1 MYLTDNGWKEIMLSL
16 EKYGTSLTMNP
27 DDGHDLA
34 MFTAI
39 KILETE
45 NLPSGVNL
53 EAFALRTLNCRYKDN
68 KKKQIYEFNYKKN
81 NTPTSPE
88 DNSYHLFPAEHEIEL
103 RLKLLPEKCRR
114 ILRLH
119 GLGHSYKDI
128 SYILDESPDHN
139 KIKTA
144 TIRKRMA
151 RCRKELD
158 KELNYG

>member
-1 MYLTDNGWKEIMLSL
+1 MFLTDKGWKEIMLIL

-34 MFTAI
+34 MFTAT

-68 KKKQIYEFNYKKN
+68 IKKQITESNYIKN
-81 NTPTSPE
+81 NTPISSE
-88 DNSYHLFPAEHEIEL
+88 ANYHPFPVANEIFL
-103 RLKLLPEKCRR
+103 RLMLLPEKCRR
-114 ILRLH
+114 ILILH
-119 GLGHSYKDI
+119 GLGNSYKDI

-158 KELNYG
+158 EELNYG